1 VNITEVSLIPEA
13 AQRLAQAQRFLRNV
27 ERTEWEASRIRNA
40 ALIELREEGM
50 SQQAIADLLGVTQ
63 QRVSQMEVR
72 ALLFLNL
79 EEGNSDAED

>member
-1 VNITEVSLIPEA
+1 MNITEVSLIPEA

-27 ERTEWEASRIRNA
+27 ERTGWEASLIRNA

-63 QRVSQMEVR
+63 QRVSQMEVQ
-72 ALLFLNL
+72 ALLFLKL
-79 EEGNSDAED
+79 EEGKSDAED

>member
-1 VNITEVSLIPEA
+1 MNITEVSLIPEA

>member
-1 VNITEVSLIPEA
+1 MNITEVSLIPEA

-72 ALLFLNL
+72 ALLFLNI

>member
-27 ERTEWEASRIRNA
+27 ERTGWEASLIRNA
-40 ALIELREEGM
+40 ALTELRKEGM

-63 QRVSQMEVR
+63 QRVSQMEVQ
-72 ALLFLNL
+72 ALLFLKL
-79 EEGNSDAED
+79 EEGKSDAED

>member
-72 ALLFLNL
+72 ALLFLNI